1 MPPPSSPLR
10 TLVIDDDEMS
20 RELLIVLLEAEG
32 YAVDSAQSG
41 EEALAQLSES
51 HHVYDVILTDLQ
63 MPGVAGTELAK
74 QLRRACGPRPLLL
87 AISGSQ
93 PPAADLAPYDGF
105 LLKPFRVEAIATALL
120 NRVSRIESHQSTTS
134 PTPPNLPS
142 IAASTTQEASNQG
155 MNIPIQG
162 QEFKGRQSQSA
173 ESTVNNGIASI
184 PVLNEQIYRQLA
196 GSMPSPQLQEM
207 YTLCVNDARKRIA
220 AMRKLIAERDAA
232 QFVREAHA
240 IKGGS
245 GMLGATE
252 LHRLAATLETCGLSS
267 GQQGSAQD
275 VNSLDEL
282 CAACDR
288 LERMLI
294 SRV

>member
-20 RELLIVLLEAEG
+20 RELLTVLLEAEG
-32 YAVDSAQSG
+32 HIVDSAESG
-41 EEALAQLSES
+41 EAALAQLSSEPERIY
-51 HHVYDVILTDLQ
+51 HVILTDLQ
-63 MPGVAGTELAK
+63 MPGIAGPELAQ
-74 QLRRACGPRPLLL
+74 QLRRTCGPRPLML

-93 PPAADLAPYDGF
+93 PPAADIAPYDGF
-105 LLKPFRVEAIATALL
+105 LLKPFRMEAIAAALQ
-120 NRVSRIESHQSTTS
+120 NRTGPHQRGTS
-134 PTPPNLPS
+134 LAPPNFFS
-142 IAASTTQEASNQG
+142 IAASASQEASNQA
-155 MNIPIQG
+155 MSVPLQQQVFDG
-162 QEFKGRQSQSA
+162 QRTQSA
-173 ESTVNNGIASI
+173 ESIATNGNAGM

-207 YTLCVNDARKRIA
+207 YTLCVNDARQRIA
-220 AMRKLIAERDAA
+220 GMRKLITQHNAA

-252 LHRLAATLETCGLSS
+252 LHRLAAALETCGLSS
-267 GQQGSAQD
+267 EQQGSQQD

-288 LERMLI
+288 LERMLG